1 MQDLTRLIAG
11 VVSRCQPLMTKEAAR
26 AVADTIIGDIQAA
39 NFKITSPGVA
49 RPKEAHEKPSERR
62 RASRPHVL
70 KSATVVFNHGNCSM
84 DCQVLDLTKTGAR
97 LKPVDALLCP
107 KEFTLKLHHG
117 LVHHCEVRWRRGN
130 ILGVRFS

>member
-1 MQDLTRLIAG
+1 MQDLARLIAG
-11 VVSRCQPLMTKEAAR
+11 AVFRCQPAMTKEAAR
-26 AVADTIIGDIQAA
+26 AVADTIIGDLEAA
-39 NFKITSPGVA
+39 NFRIVSPGVT
-49 RPKEAHEKPSERR
+49 RPREPHEKPGDRR
-62 RASRPHVL
+62 GASRTNVL

-130 ILGVRFS
+130 ILGVRFT